1 MSPERWQEVEALYHA
16 ALEQKPEGRGA
27 FVREA
32 SGDDT
37 ELLSEVESLLA
48 QASSPGLLN
57 RPAWEAAG
65 ELLETRTMLGPG
77 AQLGAYRIEGLL
89 GAGGMGEVYRARDTR
104 LGRDVAL
111 KVLRRESAG
120 DSERQR
126 RFEHEARAAAA
137 LNHPN
142 IVAVYDVGESDG
154 IRFIV
159 SELVAGESLLALL
172 KRGPL
177 APARAVE
184 IAAQIA
190 EGLSAAHAAG
200 IVHRDLKPGNI
211 MIVPADLGQPGRVK
225 ILDFGL
231 AEHVIRGPDD
241 ATCTALTRAGVVVG
255 TVAYMSPEQARG
267 VAVDAR
273 SDLWS
278 LGVVLYEMLT
288 GRLPFAGAGTV
299 DILAGII
306 EREPAVF
313 AGPRELQRIV
323 FKALAKDRERR
334 YASARDL
341 LADLR
346 ALRPG
351 SAVSRRAVVG
361 VAAAAVIAAGGAIL
375 WRGFDP
381 PVALTWSLIA
391 QKMQAGQPAGE
402 PYAAGTADVFE
413 AGWRFR
419 VQLQSP
425 KASVA
430 YVLDE
435 GPSPES
441 GGALSMLGR
450 IELQPAQAAETGWLV
465 FDANPGVERLWI
477 VRASHLVSQM
487 EEAARTA
494 LTPENQGRL
503 DAARAG
509 AIRDLLAN
517 CKITSETSSDGGMS
531 LRGRRDILCAELY
544 LRHQ

>member
-1 MSPERWQEVEALYHA
+1 
-16 ALEQKPEGRGA
+16 
-27 FVREA
+27 
-32 SGDDT
+32 
-37 ELLSEVESLLA
+37 
-48 QASSPGLLN
+48 
-57 RPAWEAAG
+57 
-65 ELLETRTMLGPG
+65 
-77 AQLGAYRIEGLL
+77 
-89 GAGGMGEVYRARDTR
+89 
-104 LGRDVAL
+104 VAL

-120 DSERQR
+120 DAERQR

-177 APARAVE
+177 APARAIE

-211 MIVPADLGQPGRVK
+211 MIVPADPGQPGRVK

-231 AEHVIRGPDD
+231 AEHVIRGEDD
-241 ATCTALTRAGVVVG
+241 ETCTALTRAGVVLG

-267 VAVDAR
+267 AALDAR

-278 LGVVLYEMLT
+278 LGVVLYEMLA

-299 DILAGII
+299 DTLAGIL
-306 EREPAVF
+306 EREPAAF

-334 YASARDL
+334 YASARDFLVDL
-341 LADLR
+341 L

-351 SAVSRRAVVG
+351 HAMSRRTAAG
-361 VAAAAVIAAGGAIL
+361 LAAAAVIAAGGAIL

-381 PVALTWSLIA
+381 PVKLTWSLIA
-391 QKMQAGQPAGE
+391 QKMQAGEPLGA
-402 PYAAGTADVFE
+402 PYAARPTDVFE

-425 KASVA
+425 ESSVI

-435 GPSPES
+435 GPSTES
-441 GGALSMLGR
+441 GGGLSMLGR
-450 IELQPAQAAETGWLV
+450 VELPPAQAAETGWLV

-477 VRASHLVSQM
+477 VRASREVSQM
-487 EEAARTA
+487 EEAARAA

-503 DAARAG
+503 DATHAP

-517 CKITSETSSDGGMS
+517 CKITPEPATGEGMN
-531 LRGRRDILCAELY
+531 LRGRRDILCAKID